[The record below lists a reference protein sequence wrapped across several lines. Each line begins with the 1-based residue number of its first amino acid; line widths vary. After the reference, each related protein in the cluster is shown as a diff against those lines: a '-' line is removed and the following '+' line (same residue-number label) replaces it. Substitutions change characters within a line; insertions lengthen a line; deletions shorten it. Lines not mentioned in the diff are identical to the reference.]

1 MGEQLPDPVDRD
13 QLIEDEPELW
23 EYFARGAPVVLR
35 ENLCPQRHLVNNKP
49 GLFYG
54 LDFNGDENTPE
65 EYLDAYSTGGF
76 RVVTLDEAPSVV
88 LVRVGCAAAPKKTRK
103 RRRGGK
109 AREADD
115 TDGYFWHGC
124 RLPDLSGTLPEGV
137 VPNDPKAQ
145 VIPLLRSGTSHD
157 KVVTGSG
164 SRHQRT
170 VKLVSFMAA
179 LKAVPDLITNP
190 FSYELAFAITDFKIQ
205 GMTLLKLLINL
216 PAIGGEDGDVRLNA
230 MTFAGL
236 YVLFSRGVS
245 FESLRWLQCDAIELA
260 HLPKLRPKAYVL
272 ALEDAY
278 DENGRFS
285 RERFK
290 IALRQRHR
298 NAPPP
303 PKKRRPKT
311 TRPTTKRAAAT
322 ATRPTTSRATTSEQQ
337 RAPKRTKLTSRN
349 DPPARTC
356 PTMRATTR
364 SMSKRAAA
372 ASPRATKRARSTP

>member
-1 MGEQLPDPVDRD
+1 M
-13 QLIEDEPELW
+13 
-23 EYFARGAPVVLR
+23 
-35 ENLCPQRHLVNNKP
+35 
-49 GLFYG
+49 YG

-65 EYLDAYSTGGF
+65 EYLDAYSNGGF
-76 RVVTLDEAPSVV
+76 QVVTLDEAPSAV
-88 LVRVGCAAAPKKTRK
+88 LVRVGSAPAPKQSGK
-103 RRRGGK
+103 RPRGGK

-124 RLPDLSGTLPEGV
+124 RLPNLSGTLPEGV
-137 VPNDPKAQ
+137 VPDDPKAQ
-145 VIPLLRSGTSHD
+145 VVPLLRSGSRHD

-179 LKAVPDLITNP
+179 LKQVPDLITNP

-216 PAIGGEDGDVRLNA
+216 PAIGGADGDRRLNA
-230 MTFAGL
+230 MSFAGL

-245 FESLRWLQCDAIELA
+245 FESLRWLQCDALELA
-260 HLPKLRPKAYVL
+260 HLPKLCPKTYVL

-290 IALRQRHR
+290 NALRKRQR

-303 PKKRRPKT
+303 PKKRRPKMT
-311 TRPTTKRAAAT
+311 QPWTEAALRRKRARRGAPPSAAAT
-322 ATRPTTSRATTSEQQ
+322 ATQPTTHAHTHPHPQHQFRS
-337 RAPKRTKLTSRN
+337 
-349 DPPARTC
+349 ARTS

-364 SMSKRAAA
+364 LMTKRAVGG
-372 ASPRATKRARSTP
+372 SPRATKRARSTH

>member
-1 MGEQLPDPVDRD
+1 M
-13 QLIEDEPELW
+13 
-23 EYFARGAPVVLR
+23 RGAPVILR
-35 ENLCPQRHLVNNKP
+35 ENLCPQRHLVNNTP
-49 GLFYG
+49 ALLYG

-65 EYLDAYSTGGF
+65 EYLDAYRTGGF
-76 RVVTLDEAPSVV
+76 RVVTLDEAPSAV
-88 LVRVGCAAAPKKTRK
+88 LVLVGCAAAPKKTRK

-145 VIPLLRSGTSHD
+145 VVPLRRSGTSHD
-157 KVVTGSG
+157 KVAGSG
-164 SRHQRT
+164 GSHKRT

-179 LKAVPDLITNP
+179 QKQVPDLDTNP
-190 FSYELAFAITDFKIQ
+190 FPYELAFAITDFKIQ

-216 PAIGGEDGDVRLNA
+216 LAIGGEDGDVRLNA

-290 IALRQRHR
+290 NALRQRQR

-337 RAPKRTKLTSRN
+337 RAPKRTKPTTSRN
-349 DPPARTC
+349 DPPARTS

-364 SMSKRAAA
+364 LMTKRAAA
-372 ASPRATKRARSTP
+372 ASLRATKRARSTSTRRKT

>member
-1 MGEQLPDPVDRD
+1 M
-13 QLIEDEPELW
+13 
-23 EYFARGAPVVLR
+23 
-35 ENLCPQRHLVNNKP
+35 
-49 GLFYG
+49 
-54 LDFNGDENTPE
+54 
-65 EYLDAYSTGGF
+65 
-76 RVVTLDEAPSVV
+76 TLDEAPSAV
-88 LVRVGCAAAPKKTRK
+88 LVRVGCAAAPRQRLRAFLRFARK

-137 VPNDPKAQ
+137 VPDDPKAQ
-145 VIPLLRSGTSHD
+145 VVPLLRSGTSHD
-157 KVVTGSG
+157 KVVKASGGS
-164 SRHQRT
+164 HKRT

-179 LKAVPDLITNP
+179 QKQVPDLDTKP
-190 FSYELAFAITDFKIQ
+190 FPYELAFAITDFKIQ
-205 GMTLLKLLINL
+205 GMTLQKLLINL
-216 PAIGGEDGDVRLNA
+216 PAIGGEDGDRRLNA
-230 MTFAGL
+230 MSFAGL

-290 IALRQRHR
+290 NALRQRRR

-303 PKKRRPKT
+303 PKKRRPRV

-372 ASPRATKRARSTP
+372 ASPRATKRARKGEARSTF